1 MKKWIKTALLS
12 VGAAALMCGGAFAAD
27 ASTSGVYDVTPET
40 GYTLTPQTANKTV
53 VSAEKAQ
60 VNGEETQFYADAVRF
75 ELTGTG
81 TNGTQYV
88 VFALSGEKAV
98 PTKSNIAYID
108 QDAASNGTIS
118 FNLYPGSL
126 SSGTYNVYLAAGG
139 GNGLQKVA
147 AFSYY
152 QAYTLGDVDADT
164 YWTANDA
171 LYALQIAVNQTTLK
185 INGADVTVSDT
196 MRLAADTDVDT
207 YVTANDALLIL
218 QKAVGKDV
226 F

>member
-27 ASTSGVYDVTPET
+27 ASTSGVYDVTPES
-40 GYTLTPQTANKTV
+40 GYTLTPQTADKTAV
-53 VSAEKAQ
+53 PAEKAQ
-60 VNGEETQFYADAVRF
+60 VNGKETQFYADAVRF

-108 QDAASNGTIS
+108 QDAASNGKIS

-139 GNGLQKVA
+139 GNGLEKVA

-152 QAYTLGDVDADT
+152 QAYTLGDVDGDQLINI
-164 YWTANDA
+164 NDA
-171 LYALQIAVNQTTLK
+171 MAILNHLVEKDGCILTGSNY
-185 INGADVTVSDT
+185 
-196 MRLAADTDVDT
+196 LAADINGDSTVNI
-207 YVTANDALLIL
+207 NDAMELLNFL
-218 QKAVGKDV
+218 AGKSGDYLKNKG
-226 F
+226 

>member
-27 ASTSGVYDVTPET
+27 ASTSGVYDVTPES
-40 GYTLTPQTANKTV
+40 GYTLTPQTADKTA

-60 VNGEETQFYADAVRF
+60 VNGKETQFYADAVRF

-152 QAYTLGDVDADT
+152 QAYTLGDVDGDQLINI
-164 YWTANDA
+164 NDA
-171 LYALQIAVNQTTLK
+171 MAILNHLVEKDGCILTGSNY
-185 INGADVTVSDT
+185 
-196 MRLAADTDVDT
+196 LAADINGDSTVNI
-207 YVTANDALLIL
+207 NDAMELLNFL
-218 QKAVGKDV
+218 AGKSGDYLKNKG
-226 F
+226 

>member
-27 ASTSGVYDVTPET
+27 ASTSGVYDVTPES
-40 GYTLTPQTANKTV
+40 GYTLTPQTADKTV

-60 VNGEETQFYADAVRF
+60 VNGKETQFYADAVRF

-152 QAYTLGDVDADT
+152 QAYTLGDVDGDQLINI
-164 YWTANDA
+164 NDA
-171 LYALQIAVNQTTLK
+171 MAILNHLVEKDGCILTGSNY
-185 INGADVTVSDT
+185 
-196 MRLAADTDVDT
+196 LAADINGDSTVNI
-207 YVTANDALLIL
+207 NDAMELLNFL
-218 QKAVGKDV
+218 AGKSGDYLKNKG
-226 F
+226 

>member
-27 ASTSGVYDVTPET
+27 ASTSGVYDVTPES

-139 GNGLQKVA
+139 GNGLEKVA

-152 QAYTLGDVDADT
+152 QAYTLGDVNCDGKILV
-164 YWTANDA
+164 NDA
-171 LYALQIAVNQTTLK
+171 QMVLNYVVENQELSETQIAA
-185 INGADVTVSDT
+185 ADVVHDGKI
-196 MRLAADTDVDT
+196 LV
-207 YVTANDALLIL
+207 NDAQKIL
-218 QKAVGKDV
+218 NYIVGNITD
-226 F
+226 FN

>member
-27 ASTSGVYDVTPET
+27 ASTSGVYDVTPES
-40 GYTLTPQTANKTV
+40 GYTLTPQTADKTAV
-53 VSAEKAQ
+53 PAEKAQ
-60 VNGEETQFYADAVRF
+60 VNGKETQFYADAVRF

-81 TNGTQYV
+81 TNGIQYV

-152 QAYTLGDVDADT
+152 QAYTLGDVDGDQLINI
-164 YWTANDA
+164 NDA
-171 LYALQIAVNQTTLK
+171 MAILNHLVEKDGCILTGSNY
-185 INGADVTVSDT
+185 
-196 MRLAADTDVDT
+196 LAADINGDSTVNI
-207 YVTANDALLIL
+207 NDAMELLNFL
-218 QKAVGKDV
+218 AGKSGDYLKNKG
-226 F
+226 

>member
-27 ASTSGVYDVTPET
+27 ASTSGVYDVTPES

-60 VNGEETQFYADAVRF
+60 VNGKETQFYADAVRF

-139 GNGLQKVA
+139 GNGLEKVA

-152 QAYTLGDVDADT
+152 QAYTLGDVDGDQLINI
-164 YWTANDA
+164 NDA
-171 LYALQIAVNQTTLK
+171 MAILNHLVEKDGCILTGSNY
-185 INGADVTVSDT
+185 
-196 MRLAADTDVDT
+196 LAADINGDSTVNI
-207 YVTANDALLIL
+207 NDAMELLNFL
-218 QKAVGKDV
+218 AGKSGDYLKNKG
-226 F
+226 

>member
-27 ASTSGVYDVTPET
+27 ASTSGVYDVTPES

-60 VNGEETQFYADAVRF
+60 VNGKETQFYADAVRF

-139 GNGLQKVA
+139 GNGLEKVA

-152 QAYTLGDVDADT
+152 QAYTLGDVNCDGKILV
-164 YWTANDA
+164 NDA
-171 LYALQIAVNQTTLK
+171 QMVLNYVVENQELSETQIAA
-185 INGADVTVSDT
+185 ADVVHDGKI
-196 MRLAADTDVDT
+196 LV
-207 YVTANDALLIL
+207 NDAQKIL
-218 QKAVGKDV
+218 NYIVGNITD
-226 F
+226 FN

>member
-27 ASTSGVYDVTPET
+27 ASTSGVYDVTPES
-40 GYTLTPQTANKTV
+40 GYTLTPQTADKTAV
-53 VSAEKAQ
+53 PAEKAQ
-60 VNGEETQFYADAVRF
+60 VNGKETQFYADAVRF

-139 GNGLQKVA
+139 GNGLEKVA

-152 QAYTLGDVDADT
+152 QAYTLGDVDGDQLINI
-164 YWTANDA
+164 NDA
-171 LYALQIAVNQTTLK
+171 MAILNHLVEKDGCILTGSNY
-185 INGADVTVSDT
+185 
-196 MRLAADTDVDT
+196 LAADINGDSTVNI
-207 YVTANDALLIL
+207 NDAMELLNFL
-218 QKAVGKDV
+218 AGKSGDYLKNKG
-226 F
+226 